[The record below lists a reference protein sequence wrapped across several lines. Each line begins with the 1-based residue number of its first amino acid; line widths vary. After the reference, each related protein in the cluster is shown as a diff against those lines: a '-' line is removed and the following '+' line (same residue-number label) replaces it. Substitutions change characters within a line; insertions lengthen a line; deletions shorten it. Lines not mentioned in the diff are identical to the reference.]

1 MEERYTAEKR
11 RRRARVRFAVMGV
24 VGVAVTVVLI
34 LLGQVDIA
42 AIAGW
47 AAACLVYLVWIWA
60 TIGGMDA
67 RTTEILA
74 HREDPTRTTS
84 DVLLVLAS
92 TASLVVVVFI
102 LVLSNGKAG
111 LARDVLSGVA
121 ILSVVVSWFLIH
133 TLYTLR
139 YAVLYYSG
147 TRGGISFNQK
157 ELPTYGDFGYLAF
170 TLGMTF
176 QVSDTNIESSVIRMA
191 VIRHALLSYLF
202 GAVIL
207 ATLVNLISGFT
218 F

>member
-1 MEERYTAEKR
+1 MEERETR
-11 RRRARVRFAVMGV
+11 QMRIRHARVRFGVMGA
-24 VGVAVTVVLI
+24 VGIAVAAALI
-34 LLGQVDIA
+34 GLGFAEIA

-47 AAACLVYLVWIWA
+47 SAACVVYLVWIWA

-67 RTTEILA
+67 RTTETHA
-74 HREDPTRTTS
+74 HREDPTRTIS

-92 TASLVVVVFI
+92 TASLVVIVFI
-102 LVLSNGKAG
+102 LVLSNSSAG
-111 LARDVLSGVA
+111 VERDVLSGVA
-121 ILSVVVSWFLIH
+121 ILSVILSWFLIH

-147 TRGGISFNQK
+147 TRGGVSFNQD
-157 ELPTYGDFGYLAF
+157 ELPRYADFAYLAF

-176 QVSDTNIESSVIRMA
+176 QVSDTNITSSSIRMA